1 MSDRGLAVQLPHVE
15 PLLLVGRLDCGNTPT
30 ESVRTTPVSLVPL
43 VALRLGVARSRH
55 NVKGYRT
62 QDDVKGCRTHR
73 SYVRPLL
80 CAHDGI
86 LRRRIVILGIE
97 VGLRLLVA
105 LYHLEAGVIIRDN
118 SWRIPRSASSRIRE
132 LISLSNVHCEI
143 VHWVML
149 QGELAGWPR
158 QLRSSTGEVA
168 AYLVE
173 RRFARL
179 SQREAWVDHSRFGG
193 LERPRVAR
201 VGLVLP
207 ASLLLYYRR
216 DSCCGT
222 TAAV

>member
-1 MSDRGLAVQLPHVE
+1 M
-15 PLLLVGRLDCGNTPT
+15 LVL
-30 ESVRTTPVSLVPL
+30 L
-43 VALRLGVARSRH
+43 VALRLGGVRTRH

-62 QDDVKGCRTHR
+62 HDDVKGCRTHR

-143 VHWVML
+143 VHWVGSDFKGAGCVTRPASEISLEDSGPTHLGCML
-149 QGELAGWPR
+149 GLMSAEQIR
-158 QLRSSTGEVA
+158 QNLRSP
-168 AYLVE
+168 
-173 RRFARL
+173 F
-179 SQREAWVDHSRFGG
+179 
-193 LERPRVAR
+193 
-201 VGLVLP
+201 
-207 ASLLLYYRR
+207 
-216 DSCCGT
+216 
-222 TAAV
+222 